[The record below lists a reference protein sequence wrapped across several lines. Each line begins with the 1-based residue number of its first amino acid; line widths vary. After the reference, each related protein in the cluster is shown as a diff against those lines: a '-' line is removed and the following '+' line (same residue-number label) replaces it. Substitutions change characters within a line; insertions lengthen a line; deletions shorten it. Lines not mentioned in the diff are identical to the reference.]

1 MAPVGT
7 MCHPFVR
14 NNWRAV
20 GIRTQHWK
28 SFLFLLG
35 NRSTSRGFEMD
46 LSMDVHPLVHL
57 CPVSKIL
64 LIIHHIHHATY
75 IHSSPNQKNNDMW
88 HFLLIGIPHI
98 SIPRLG
104 FNMVFKD
111 PNLRFPTG
119 AWRISGARSRLKEP
133 FNCTASAASTTTG
146 LKPCSRQREA
156 LLRWRFKET
165 KPGFRCQ
172 NFVSGTFKKKSLNFE
187 SLIFGGSSYT

>member
-1 MAPVGT
+1 MDLKWICLWCPS
-7 MCHPFVR
+7 
-14 NNWRAV
+14 
-20 GIRTQHWK
+20 I
-28 SFLFLLG
+28 
-35 NRSTSRGFEMD
+35 STS
-46 LSMDVHPLVHL
+46 LSSFQNIANHTSMPHTSILLPTKKKHL
-57 CPVSKIL
+57 CG
-64 LIIHHIHHATY
+64 T
-75 IHSSPNQKNNDMW
+75 
-88 HFLLIGIPHI
+88 FLMGIPHI

-165 KPGFRCQ
+165 KPGFWDVKILLEEHYNKRKHTLSRYFLGCC
-172 NFVSGTFKKKSLNFE
+172 
-187 SLIFGGSSYT
+187 YT

>member
-1 MAPVGT
+1 M
-7 MCHPFVR
+7 R
-14 NNWRAV
+14 
-20 GIRTQHWK
+20 
-28 SFLFLLG
+28 
-35 NRSTSRGFEMD
+35 
-46 LSMDVHPLVHL
+46 
-57 CPVSKIL
+57 
-64 LIIHHIHHATY
+64 
-75 IHSSPNQKNNDMW
+75 
-88 HFLLIGIPHI
+88 IPHI

-165 KPGFRCQ
+165 KPGFGMSKFCVRDIQPQKTQ
-172 NFVSGTFKKKSLNFE
+172 NLWILSRYFWGGLVLSCFVVWMFFWAGWGF
-187 SLIFGGSSYT
+187 SSYEHNCLQKGTWTLGLRLVCWKKAFLLSIKSWLFNRDPYFVVYEIIPA